1 MNPGIIV
8 EALYVGAVYALIALG
23 FTIIFSPTR
32 VVNFAQGEY
41 LILGAAGAYQLQAV
55 WGWHPLA
62 MLAAVIVA
70 AALLG
75 AITERMIMLP
85 VRLSGSRFAWIIATL
100 AAAIILQAGFA
111 ITFPSALLR
120 PPPLMAGAVTLGPV
134 VVTYQQLIIIVGA
147 LSIMGAYEQFLRRS
161 AYGKAIRAAAEDADT
176 TSLMGVNVAGVVVS
190 SFVLS
195 AIITAIAG
203 VLAAP
208 TIFIEPAAGLLFT
221 IKGFVAIILGGMGSA
236 RGALLGGLLI
246 GVLDTLVRSL
256 VGATAGNMIVV
267 AALAVILL
275 VFPSGFYGKP
285 LEAH

>member
-1 MNPGIIV
+1 V
-8 EALYVGAVYALIALG
+8 
-23 FTIIFSPTR
+23 
-32 VVNFAQGEY
+32 
-41 LILGAAGAYQLQAV
+41 
-55 WGWHPLA
+55 
-62 MLAAVIVA
+62 
-70 AALLG
+70 
-75 AITERMIMLP
+75 
-85 VRLSGSRFAWIIATL
+85 
-100 AAAIILQAGFA
+100 FA
-111 ITFPSALLR
+111 IAFPSALLR
-120 PPPLMAGAVTLGPV
+120 PPPLLEGALTIGTVTI
-134 VVTYQQLIIIVGA
+134 TYQELLIILGA
-147 LSIMGAYEQFLRRS
+147 LAIMGAYEQFLRRS

-176 TSLMGVNVAGVVVS
+176 TSLMGVNVNGVVVT

-195 AIITAIAG
+195 AVVTAIAG

-246 GVLDTLVRSL
+246 GLLDTLVRSL
-256 VGATAGNMIVV
+256 VGATVGNMIVV